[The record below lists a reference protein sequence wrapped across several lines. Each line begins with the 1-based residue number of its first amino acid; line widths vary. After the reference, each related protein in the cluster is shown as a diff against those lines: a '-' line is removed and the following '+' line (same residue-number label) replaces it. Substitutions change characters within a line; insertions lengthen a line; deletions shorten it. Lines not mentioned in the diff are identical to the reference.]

1 MFNSTIFLNRF
12 YNIKTI
18 MQSVLIPKKHLKK
31 LLIELFLLI
40 ETNHAS
46 HFELNLYSFKE
57 LKLIEY

>member
-18 MQSVLIPKKHLKK
+18 MQSVLIPKK